1 MVAGLLNQVRG
12 VTWRLIAG
20 STNRRILQAMIVVAV
35 ATALVSLASL
45 GRELIVAATFC
56 TGDALEAFLI
66 AFTLPTYVINVI
78 AGSFASAL
86 VPTFIL
92 VREREGR
99 DEAQALFSAGTILAV
114 GLLCAAVAILAVFG
128 SFILPHLASGFDPPK
143 LALTRQLF
151 YLLLPT
157 ILLNGLVIMWSSVLN
172 AGERFALAAFSPVM
186 VPAASII
193 ALIAGRAWGIYALA
207 LGLITGLVLQV
218 CILGWGLT
226 RQGLAPR
233 PSWSGANPAIREVI
247 GQYVPVAA
255 GAAVL
260 SSVVLVDQAVA
271 ARLGPGSVATLAY
284 GTKIVL
290 LIISLG
296 AGAIGTAVLPFFSKM
311 VAIADWDEVRRTT
324 RTFTRLT
331 LLATIPLA
339 AVFVLF
345 SEPIVRLFFQRGAF
359 TEGDAQLVAR
369 VQSLYALQIPF
380 YLLGILY
387 ARLLSSLGA
396 NRVLLWSTA
405 ISFPVNVILDVVL
418 ARFLGVPGIAL
429 ATTLWLITSCSLL
442 AFMLRRI
449 LANASRPSLDGDEPG
464 HFQPENIS
472 PDWE

>member
-45 GRELIVAATFC
+45 GRELIVAATFG

-92 VREREGR
+92 VHEREGR

-193 ALIAGRAWGIYALA
+193 ALSAGRAWGIYALA

-311 VAIADWDEVRRTT
+311 VAIADWDEVRRTI

-359 TEGDAQLVAR
+359 TEEDAQLVAQ
-369 VQSLYALQIPF
+369 VQSL
-380 YLLGILY
+380 
-387 ARLLSSLGA
+387 
-396 NRVLLWSTA
+396 
-405 ISFPVNVILDVVL
+405 
-418 ARFLGVPGIAL
+418 
-429 ATTLWLITSCSLL
+429 
-442 AFMLRRI
+442 
-449 LANASRPSLDGDEPG
+449 
-464 HFQPENIS
+464 
-472 PDWE
+472 